1 MQNLGRKQS
10 WFWVRDRY
18 LTIDLLRPYFLPSL
32 SLLPPLLLQTL
43 TLPTSQDTASPVL
56 SPQRLECPP
65 GFMHY
70 RRPSDE
76 AAIILR
82 NYTFNWSVFVCVLD
96 CTCKPMSS
104 TAIVP

>member
-1 MQNLGRKQS
+1 MQNLGGKQS

-32 SLLPPLLLQTL
+32 SLPPPLPLPPPLLLQTL
-43 TLPTSQDTASPVL
+43 TLPTPQDTASPVL

-82 NYTFNWSVFVCVLD
+82 NYTFNWSVFVCV
-96 CTCKPMSS
+96 C
-104 TAIVP
+104 